1 MEEGGR
7 NMSRAFS
14 VTCLLL
20 FLLQGHV
27 QAAGELSNILEGIR
41 KNHANLPGL
50 TLSYERE
57 VITRTM
63 AMLGDQA
70 KGDLATGLMYFKQPY
85 YLKLAQ
91 KTPKPETV
99 IANEDTLWWYIPDK
113 KRVYEYSALEFGK
126 ELRLLSDIFRGLIQV
141 EKRFQVTLL
150 EPSELGENQI
160 ELIPNPPLQNIE
172 RIILTVTKEHDIRVV
187 GIRYQLG
194 SMTLFTLKN
203 VTEKKDFEKDFFN
216 FIVPEGVQLV
226 KEKSSLP

>member
-1 MEEGGR
+1 
-7 NMSRAFS
+7 MSRAFS

-41 KNHANLPGL
+41 KNYVNLPGL

-57 VITRTM
+57 VITTTM

-70 KGDLATGLMYFKQPY
+70 KGDLATGLMYFKHPY

-91 KTPKPETV
+91 ETPKPETV

-150 EPSELGENQI
+150 EPSELGGNQI

-203 VTEKKDFEKDFFN
+203 VTVKKDFEKDFFN

>member
-1 MEEGGR
+1 
-7 NMSRAFS
+7 MSRAFS